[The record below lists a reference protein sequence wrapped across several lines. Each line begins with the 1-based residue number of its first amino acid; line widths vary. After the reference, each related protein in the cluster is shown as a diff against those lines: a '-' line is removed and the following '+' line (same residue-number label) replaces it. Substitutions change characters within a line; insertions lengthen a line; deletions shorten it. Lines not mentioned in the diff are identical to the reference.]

1 MLIEYEF
8 MTCEES
14 NLMEENE
21 AQESYKWGIQ
31 LAVNLLEYIFY
42 FITLFSFIFI
52 SSYTYSLYI
61 FIGYIK
67 KQFKIFV
74 LIKEAA

>member
-21 AQESYKWGIQ
+21 AQESYKRGIQ

-52 SSYTYSLYI
+52 SFYTYSLYI

>member
-21 AQESYKWGIQ
+21 AQESYKRGIQ

-52 SSYTYSLYI
+52 SSYTYSVSFLLVPIHILCIYLLDI
-61 FIGYIK
+61 
-67 KQFKIFV
+67 
-74 LIKEAA
+74 

>member
-52 SSYTYSLYI
+52 SFYTYSLYI

>member
-21 AQESYKWGIQ
+21 AQESYKRGIQ

>member
-8 MTCEES
+8 ITCEES

-52 SSYTYSLYI
+52 SFYTYSLYI